1 MERLAAP
8 GRRSR
13 REAHGPGGIDRQH
26 GARHRREREPRRK
39 PGPDAPDFKVDDRR
53 VARSKR
59 LIRGAFQELLAE
71 KGYEAV
77 TASMVIERADVGRAT
92 FYARFSSKEA
102 LMADLLDQI
111 CAHVIAPVE
120 PEPEH
125 DFTRS
130 ETPEALVEHALRH
143 LLEQGSGV
151 RALALGGGSGE
162 LAGALRKSAVA
173 NVGRFLPEARRGVA
187 SGLDRDFLERYVA
200 GGASSRW
207 P

>member
-143 LLEQGSGV
+143 LLAGKWREGARPWGRQRRACGCAAQVSGSKCGPV
-151 RALALGGGSGE
+151 PAGSE
-162 LAGALRKSAVA
+162 T
-173 NVGRFLPEARRGVA
+173 GRRV
-187 SGLDRDFLERYVA
+187 
-200 GGASSRW
+200 W